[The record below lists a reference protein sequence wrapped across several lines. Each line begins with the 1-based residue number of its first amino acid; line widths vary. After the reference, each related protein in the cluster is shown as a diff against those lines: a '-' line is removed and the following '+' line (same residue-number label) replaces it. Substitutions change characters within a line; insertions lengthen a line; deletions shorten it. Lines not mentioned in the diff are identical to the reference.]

1 MTTFTID
8 THHAANRLIDA
19 GFDAKQATEI
29 VDLLVK
35 SQDGLLT
42 KEFFKEYLDYKLE
55 KEISPIRQDNVAI
68 KTTLAIIVGGIVTML
83 VKTFS

>member
-19 GFDAKQATEI
+19 GFDTKQATEI

-68 KTTLAIIVGGIVTML
+68 KTTLTIIVGGIVAML
-83 VKTFS
+83 VKSFT

>member
-19 GFDAKQATEI
+19 GFDTKQATEI

-83 VKTFS
+83 VKSFT

>member
-19 GFDAKQATEI
+19 GFDTKQATEI

-68 KTTLAIIVGGIVTML
+68 KTTLTIIVGGIVTML